1 MDTWSFLCRTDS
13 SQVSWAEIFH
23 RTRAE
28 HFVSCVLGVQG
39 STKCCGAT
47 SCFLAKTKLCALA
60 HFKASSTFHN
70 IRFSTF
76 LRHSFLI
83 FKKFGISERLNSSL
97 LNESGTHL
105 AREAFESWQIGRVRA
120 CVLLVLS
127 KKVPSAFSYCRHLH
141 KTYDFSHAILE
152 SYES

>member
-1 MDTWSFLCRTDS
+1 MFLCRTDS
-13 SQVSWAEIFH
+13 SQVSWAEIFD

-60 HFKASSTFHN
+60 HFKASSTFNN
-70 IRFSTF
+70 IWFSTF
-76 LRHSFLI
+76 LHHSFLI
-83 FKKFGISERLNSSL
+83 FNKFGISERLNSSL

-127 KKVPSAFSYCRHLH
+127 KKFLQHFDIAGICTKPTISPMQFLSR
-141 KTYDFSHAILE
+141 TSHN
-152 SYES
+152 